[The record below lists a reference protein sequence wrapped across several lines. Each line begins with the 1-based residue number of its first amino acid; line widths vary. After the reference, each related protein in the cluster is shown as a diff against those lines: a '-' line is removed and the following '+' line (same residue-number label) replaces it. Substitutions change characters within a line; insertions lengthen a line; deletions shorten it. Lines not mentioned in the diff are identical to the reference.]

1 MVWRT
6 VLALSSK
13 SQQTTEYTPPLCTKT
28 ILPIIDYATLG
39 WGFTRVCSVHRTDK
53 NSVTL
58 KYDGPDPVRG
68 AVATGTRV
76 FLKHFANTQSWGVY
90 GWKIQGHFTLQGVS
104 LWACGGMGLRCDFC
118 DGVFRIESSTVG
130 KRPGTVRPMSTTAD
144 ASHAMHHRGAVELV
158 DSRFEWQGDDGC
170 VCGASHRSPSRP
182 FLT

>member
-1 MVWRT
+1 MDNTTAAVAVGARAT
-6 VLALSSK
+6 RQLKRLNLEGFSS
-13 SQQTTEYTPPLCTKT
+13 T
-28 ILPIIDYATLG
+28 
-39 WGFTRVCSVHRTDK
+39 SVNRTDK

-76 FLKHFANTQSWGVY
+76 FLKHFANTQSWAVY

-130 KRPGTVRPMSTTAD
+130 KRPGTVQRPRQLYRTECDQRQS
-144 ASHAMHHRGAVELV
+144 SHVH
-158 DSRFEWQGDDGC
+158 Q
-170 VCGASHRSPSRP
+170 
-182 FLT
+182 